1 MCMTI
6 TTTFT
11 SITQILIRLALNHSA
26 LIGVFTLPWT
36 ERDKT
41 NPGVGGQEGR
51 DAQRELVH
59 FI

>member
-1 MCMTI
+1 MTV

-11 SITQILIRLALNHSA
+11 SIAQILTRLGLNPTA
-26 LIGVFTLPWT
+26 LISVFSLPWT

-51 DAQRELVH
+51 DAQRELVQL
-59 FI
+59 I